1 MAVDEHSRARL
12 DEHEK
17 RMDRHETLL
26 DRLFSAMDLMS
37 QWRAKTTVYVLI
49 GTALVSWLAFHVLET
64 AYAGAIN
71 G

>member
-1 MAVDEHSRARL
+1 MAVDEQARAKL
-12 DEHEK
+12 DEHAK

-26 DRLFSAMDLMS
+26 DRLFSAMDLMN
-37 QWRAKTTVYVLI
+37 QWRAKTTVYILI
-49 GTALVSWLAFHVLET
+49 GVALVSWLAYHMLET